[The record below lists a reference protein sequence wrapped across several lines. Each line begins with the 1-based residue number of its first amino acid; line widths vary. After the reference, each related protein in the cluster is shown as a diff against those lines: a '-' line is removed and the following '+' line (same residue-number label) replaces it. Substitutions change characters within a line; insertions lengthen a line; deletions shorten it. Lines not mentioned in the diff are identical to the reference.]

1 MEDPPGLLV
10 AKPAGAGSAPA
21 IGGGDR
27 VATNHHG
34 RRFDVVTIL
43 DKTGQMSRRQLL
55 KSGAAGAMLMVT
67 GTAVICPEQAWGLEA
82 TALKPETLA
91 TLIKMARDIYPH
103 DQLADRFYAAAVK
116 GQDTVAGKDEKHKAL
131 IEEGIADL
139 DKRAGA
145 GGYRGLGWEDDRVAI
160 LRDIETTP
168 FFQAVRGDLVVSLYN
183 QKEIWPIFG
192 YEGESYSKGGYI
204 ERGFNDLTWL

>member
-1 MEDPPGLLV
+1 M
-10 AKPAGAGSAPA
+10 
-21 IGGGDR
+21 
-27 VATNHHG
+27 
-34 RRFDVVTIL
+34 VTIL
-43 DKTGQMSRRQLL
+43 DKTGGMSRRQLL
-55 KSGAAGAMLMVT
+55 KTGAASAVLMVT

-82 TALKPETLA
+82 TALRPDTLA

-116 GQDTVAGKDEKHKAL
+116 GQDTMAAKDEKHKML
-131 IEEGIADL
+131 IEDGIADL

-204 ERGFNDLTWL
+204 ERGFNDITWL